1 MGNLTSRLDLRLY
14 PHYAPNWDDAL
25 FRERVLAVLRP
36 EHHLLDL
43 GAGAGI
49 VAAMNFRGRAAR
61 VCGVD
66 PDPRVRENPFL
77 DEGRVGTGER
87 IDYPDASF
95 DVAIADNVLEHLE
108 DPAATFA
115 EIHRVLKPGGRFL
128 FKTPN
133 RFHYMPL
140 VSRITPLR
148 FHRAFNRM
156 RGRAAVDTFP
166 TRYRA
171 NSRGQ
176 IRALAAR
183 TGYRVAELELV
194 EGRPEYLRFS
204 VPTYLVGWLY
214 ERLVNSTALLADLR
228 ILLIGQLEKR

>member
-1 MGNLTSRLDLRLY
+1 MGDLTSRLDLRLY
-14 PHYAPNWDDAL
+14 PEYAPNWDDAL
-25 FRERVLAVLRP
+25 FRERVLSVLRP
-36 EHHLLDL
+36 EHHVLDV

-61 VCGVD
+61 LCGVD
-66 PDPRVRENPFL
+66 PDPRVLDNPFL
-77 DEGRVGTGER
+77 DEARIGTGER

-95 DVAIADNVLEHLE
+95 DVAFADNVLEHLE
-108 DPAATFA
+108 DPAATLV

-156 RGRAAVDTFP
+156 RGRDSADTFP
-166 TRYRA
+166 TRYR
-171 NSRGQ
+171 
-176 IRALAAR
+176 
-183 TGYRVAELELV
+183 
-194 EGRPEYLRFS
+194 
-204 VPTYLVGWLY
+204 
-214 ERLVNSTALLADLR
+214 
-228 ILLIGQLEKR
+228 